1 MSDHPLAIRLGRRY
15 VEDARDWDTDT
26 LHERLGLAPVPL
38 PPSAL
43 WADAVVLDQGNFG
56 TCVGNGWA
64 GWGDS
69 APIIDAYTE
78 TDARAIYREATCIDG
93 ACDDTYQ
100 AGASVRSGAKAMQ
113 ARNRLSAYAFAPT
126 LDAIREW
133 LANHGP
139 VVMGTDWLE
148 AMFTP
153 DASGLVHATG
163 AVAGGHC
170 YLCIG
175 YDIPS
180 DTFQFRNSWGK
191 GWGVVGNFEMSSADL
206 QTLLNQNGEACAAAE
221 LPLIEPTPTPTPSPA
236 PSLFQQIERLFARIW
251 HAIFGGVGA

>member
-1 MSDHPLAIRLGRRY
+1 MTTIGPHLLGRRY
-15 VEDARDWDTDT
+15 VPDERDFGMEKI
-26 LHERLGLAPVPL
+26 HRLQLAHYAVPL

-43 WADAVVLDQGNFG
+43 WADAVVLDQGDFG

-69 APIIDAYTE
+69 NPVVDAFTE

-100 AGASVRSGAKAMQ
+100 NGSTVRSGAKAMQ
-113 ARNRLSAYAFAPT
+113 NRGRLAVYAFAAS
-126 LDAIREW
+126 LDDVREW

-139 VVMGTDWLE
+139 VVFGSDWTQD
-148 AMFTP
+148 MFTP
-153 DASGLVHATG
+153 DANGFVKPTG

-175 YDIPS
+175 YDTADDS
-180 DTFQFRNSWGK
+180 FRFRNSWGAS
-191 GWGVVGNFEMSSADL
+191 WGLGGDFKVKSADV
-206 QTLLNQNGEACAAAE
+206 QTLLNGISSPGEACTADE
-221 LPLIEPTPTPTPSPA
+221 LPLGPGPVPPA
-236 PSLFQQIERLFARIW
+236 PPA
-251 HAIFGGVGA
+251 GAGCLWLLALPLVLALLALVR